1 MYSRIILHRTDDG
14 RTGEGLSTYNRN
26 AKITVTSSDSG
37 DGLTAA
43 IRGECDLAM
52 SSRGLKDYEK
62 ELLSSESIGRDAIVL
77 IVNGDNGIRSL
88 TLKEIKNIYD
98 GTIKDWS
105 EL

>member
-1 MYSRIILHRTDDG
+1 
-14 RTGEGLSTYNRN
+14 
-26 AKITVTSSDSG
+26 
-37 DGLTAA
+37 
-43 IRGECDLAM
+43 M

-62 ELLSSESIGRDAIVL
+62 ELLSSGSIGRDAIVL